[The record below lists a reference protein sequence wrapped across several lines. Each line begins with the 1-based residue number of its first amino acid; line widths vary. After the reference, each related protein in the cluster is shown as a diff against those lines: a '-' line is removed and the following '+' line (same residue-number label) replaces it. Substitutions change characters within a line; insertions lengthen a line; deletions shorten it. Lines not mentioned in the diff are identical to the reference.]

1 MDIKVITRH
10 APSNYGSVLQAIATV
25 KVLEDMGH
33 NASIIDYERLDE
45 RAAAKVKTE
54 GKMKYASPQKQL
66 AYNII
71 RYPIERYAEKRFDAI
86 RRRYIKMTPVMHTH
100 EDLAKLKAD
109 VFMTGSDQV
118 WGPMVNGEPDSA
130 YFLSFVPEDVK
141 KVAYSGSFG
150 RTKFDLTTVE
160 QYKKLLTR
168 YDKIAVRED
177 SAVKMLHDWGL
188 TNCIGQVLD
197 PTLLLDKQAW
207 LNLLGIKD
215 EGEQPYVLVYQIHN
229 DANLSAYAKSF
240 SAHKNL
246 KLKRVSASAHQI
258 VRGGQFCLCP
268 DIKDFIRLLLGAKY
282 VVTDSF
288 HGTCFSLI
296 LQKQFIEILP
306 NNATGTRNM
315 SILQLTGLSNRIMRD
330 FTDYSLGDQAIDYSL
345 VNDKLS
351 LEREHSLQMMH
362 ELLK

>member
-1 MDIKVITRH
+1 MNIKIITRH
-10 APSNYGSVLQAIATV
+10 APSNYGSVLQSIATV

-33 NASIIDYERLDE
+33 DASIIDYERLDE
-45 RAAAKVKTE
+45 RAKAKVKIE
-54 GKMKYASPQKQL
+54 AKQKYKSPLKQWG
-66 AYNII
+66 YSVI
-71 RYPIERYAEKRFDAI
+71 RSMDERSAERKFDVM
-86 RRRYIKMTPVMHTH
+86 RRRYLKMTPLMHTH
-100 EDLAKLKAD
+100 EELSKLRAD

-130 YFLSFVPEDVK
+130 YFLSFVPDDVK

-150 RTKFDLTTVE
+150 RTKFDKATIDS
-160 QYKKLLTR
+160 YKKLLVR

-207 LNLLGIKD
+207 LKLLDIQE

-229 DANLSAYAKSF
+229 DANLSAYAKAF
-240 SAHKNL
+240 AAHKSL
-246 KLKRVSASAHQI
+246 QLKRVSASAHQI
-258 VRGGQFCLCP
+258 FRGGKFSLCP

-296 LQKQFIEILP
+296 LQKQFLEVLP

-315 SILQLTGLSNRIMRD
+315 SILQLTGLSNRIVRD
-330 FTDYSLGDQAIDYSL
+330 FTDYSLGDQAIDYSM
-345 VNDKLS
+345 VNEKLS
-351 LEREHSLQMMH
+351 LEREHSLQIMQ

>member
-10 APSNYGSVLQAIATV
+10 APSNYGSVLQAMATV
-25 KVLEDMGH
+25 RVLENMGH

-54 GKMKYASPQKQL
+54 GKMKYSSPLKQL
-66 AYNII
+66 VYNII
-71 RYPIERYAEKRFDAI
+71 RYPIEAYAEKRFDAM
-86 RRRYIKMTPVMHTH
+86 RKRYLKMTPLIHTH
-100 EDLAKLKAD
+100 EELAQLEAD

-118 WGPMVNGEPDSA
+118 WGPMVNGEPDCA
-130 YFLSFVPEDVK
+130 YFLSFVPDEVK

-150 RTKFDLTTVE
+150 RTKFDEVTIDN
-160 QYKKLLTR
+160 YKSLLAR

-177 SAVKMLHDWGL
+177 SAVKMFHDWGL

-207 LNLLGIKD
+207 LNLLGIQD

-229 DANLSAYAKSF
+229 DANLSGYAKAF
-240 SAHKNL
+240 AAHKNL

-258 VRGGQFCLCP
+258 VRGGQFCLCLG
-268 DIKDFIRLLLGAKY
+268 IKDFIRLFLGAKY

-315 SILQLTGLSNRIMRD
+315 SILQLTGLSNRIVRD
-330 FTDYSLGDQAIDYSL
+330 FSDYSLGEQVIDYGL
-345 VNDKLS
+345 VNEKLM
-351 LEREHSLQMMH
+351 LERQHSLQIMQK
-362 ELLK
+362 LLK